1 MQTLQLPRM
10 STDHLF
16 RNYKHKESG
25 SCTNYLQQDFNQ
37 KTPDI
42 VWASDFTYI
51 KVSGK
56 WYYLCIVMDL
66 FSRKIL
72 AWHISGKPDVEL
84 VRTTFFKAYT
94 AKKRPQG
101 LMFHSDRGTQYT
113 AFSFRQ
119 LLDSLNV
126 VQSFSN
132 KGYPF
137 DNACCESFFKYLK
150 KEETNR
156 RTYHSLQELQLS
168 VFEYIEGFYNS
179 KRPHGSLNLLTP
191 NEMEALYWESQL

>member
-1 MQTLQLPRM
+1 MQTLQLP
-10 STDHLF
+10 
-16 RNYKHKESG
+16 G

-84 VRTTFFKAYT
+84 VRTTFFK
-94 AKKRPQG
+94 PIQ
-101 LMFHSDRGTQYT
+101 QE
-113 AFSFRQ
+113 
-119 LLDSLNV
+119 NV
-126 VQSFSN
+126 HR
-132 KGYPF
+132 
-137 DNACCESFFKYLK
+137 A
-150 KEETNR
+150 
-156 RTYHSLQELQLS
+156 
-168 VFEYIEGFYNS
+168 
-179 KRPHGSLNLLTP
+179 
-191 NEMEALYWESQL
+191 

>member
-1 MQTLQLPRM
+1 MQTLRLPRM
-10 STDHLF
+10 STDHPF

-25 SCTNYLQQDFNQ
+25 SGTNYLQQDFNQ

-84 VRTTFFKAYT
+84 VRTTFFK
-94 AKKRPQG
+94 PIQ
-101 LMFHSDRGTQYT
+101 QE
-113 AFSFRQ
+113 
-119 LLDSLNV
+119 NV
-126 VQSFSN
+126 H
-132 KGYPF
+132 
-137 DNACCESFFKYLK
+137 
-150 KEETNR
+150 
-156 RTYHSLQELQLS
+156 RT
-168 VFEYIEGFYNS
+168 
-179 KRPHGSLNLLTP
+179 
-191 NEMEALYWESQL
+191 